1 MYELMPKVTL
11 RSILDLG
18 AKGDKKKY
26 QRRVRFLRIG
36 VFLTM
41 MLGFLYQASEVVE
54 QYLSFP
60 SAVDVRI
67 EGTEVLLFPGLS
79 VCVTNW
85 VSKTKLCEHYEEFC
99 DTNTTNTDDLRKLL
113 LTGGNL
119 GDIAHSSEDVL
130 QIGFVNPTQYFFEF
144 YLSPNVTR
152 MSYSRL
158 PTHMCYTMNWRHDS
172 KIETVHQNVLAFEMN
187 VLFAWPDDDVVE
199 LDEYEMSLGFHHVD
213 TNTAGKKHAMAFKP
227 SGDFVFGI
235 VQEGVVSLPAPYE
248 TKCDNYS
255 RYFRLPNYEVQY
267 SKEICYEECR
277 KEITRE
283 VCGCIPNDYAWRNHI
298 KDTVCDLHRT
308 ANCVHTD
315 GRARY
320 SVVCNDRCQTACR
333 ETIYKATQS
342 AWKQVSSSSLEGLT
356 YVKVRALMTS
366 RSVDAL
372 HFIPLLTGTQILGLV
387 GGYSGFWMGVA
398 ISAGATDVMRAIF
411 DFWRRRVRA
420 RLQRAEIWFLFR
432 VCKLLVLLCCFV
444 ACAIS
449 IYGDYDN
456 YRHFYTG
463 VTYEQENIHGV
474 FFPAVTICT
483 YESVNFTRMCAE
495 YGRYNRCNAAT
506 FDTTV
511 GNDIIAMKYVINF
524 TYPAADQFLN
534 CTMKFSGE
542 ICESFNCDNLWD
554 PTYTFVKTGVC
565 FILNLG
571 RSPQLQRCRE
581 QYKYRLNFRV
591 RADTKDPRNEN
602 MAFSALVH
610 ATSSYTSGIIHTF
623 RFQAGRKYTISVA
636 QTELV
641 SLPLPYETRCIDY
654 VSTADESLYDGK
666 EIQEEECSEFC
677 VAQKWIST
685 CGCFSKMYAVKH
697 RMKGAVCEYVPHMRC
712 IDELIHQKWF
722 LSCQNVCTRG
732 CKDTRYRGLMFQT
745 GYITEYARYDNLEA
759 DLTVVLGSTKRKIV
773 SNLPRM
779 TMADFLLYLS
789 GHVSMWLGVSLIAAG
804 PLIVDGLKAIGR
816 RLHDFAVSTGLA
828 MP

>member
-1 MYELMPKVTL
+1 MVGCIVNPAHLDFGCRHLHVL
-11 RSILDLG
+11 R
-18 AKGDKKKY
+18 Y
-26 QRRVRFLRIG
+26 QRRIRLLRIG
-36 VFLTM
+36 VF
-41 MLGFLYQASEVVE
+41 MLMATGFLYQASKVVKA
-54 QYLSFP
+54 YLSFP

-67 EGTEVLLFPGLS
+67 EGAEVLLFPGLS
-79 VCVTNW
+79 VCVTN
-85 VSKTKLCEHYEEFC
+85 C
-99 DTNTTNTDDLRKLL
+99 
-113 LTGGNL
+113 
-119 GDIAHSSEDVL
+119 SEDVL

-152 MSYSRL
+152 QSYSRL
-158 PTHMCYTMNWRHDS
+158 PSQMCYTMNWRHDP

-187 VLFAWPDDDVVE
+187 VLFAWPEDDVIE
-199 LDEYEMSLGFHHVD
+199 LDEFEMNLGFHHVD

-235 VQEGVVSLPAPYE
+235 VQEGVVSLPAPFA

-255 RYFRLPNYEVQY
+255 RYLRLPNYKVKY

-298 KDTVCDLHRT
+298 SDKVCDLHET
-308 ANCVHTD
+308 TNCVHAD
-315 GRARY
+315 GRAMY
-320 SVVCNDRCQTACR
+320 SVICNDRCHTACR
-333 ETIYKATQS
+333 
-342 AWKQVSSSSLEGLT
+342 LT
-356 YVKVRALMTS
+356 FVKVRALMTS

-372 HFIPLLTGTQILGLV
+372 HFIPLLTGTQVLGLV

-398 ISAGATDVMRAIF
+398 IVVGATESVRVVF
-411 DFWRRRVRA
+411 DFCRRRVRG
-420 RLQRAEIWFLFR
+420 RLRKAEITFLFR
-432 VCKLLVLLCCFV
+432 VVKMLMVQGCFV
-444 ACAIS
+444 ACS
-449 IYGDYDN
+449 FSVYWDYEN
-456 YRHFYTG
+456 YRHFYTA
-463 VTYEQENIHGV
+463 VTYEQENMRGV
-474 FFPAVTICT
+474 FFPAVTICS
-483 YESVNFTRMCAE
+483 YEAVNFTRMCTE
-495 YGRYNRCNAAT
+495 YGRYNKCIAAT

-511 GNDIIAMKYVINF
+511 GNDIVAMKYVINY
-524 TYPAADQFLN
+524 TYPPADVFSN
-534 CTMKFSGE
+534 CTMTFSGE
-542 ICESFNCDNLWD
+542 ICESFKCDNLWD

-565 FILNLG
+565 FILNIG
-571 RSPQLQRCRE
+571 RSPELQRCQE

-654 VSTADESLYDGK
+654 EATADESLYDEK

-677 VAQKWIST
+677 VAQRWIDT

-697 RMKGAVCEYVPHMRC
+697 RMSGTVCEYVPHMRC
-712 IDELIHQKWF
+712 IDELIRQKWF
-722 LSCQNVCTRG
+722 VSCQNECTRG
-732 CKDTRYRGLMFQT
+732 CN
-745 GYITEYARYDNLEA
+745 NLEA

-804 PLIVDGLKAIGR
+804 PLVVEGVKYLERLFNAFATSMDFVVD
-816 RLHDFAVSTGLA
+816 
-828 MP
+828 

>member
-1 MYELMPKVTL
+1 MTL
-11 RSILDLG
+11 RWILDLG
-18 AKGDKKKY
+18 ANGDKKKF
-26 QRRVRFLRIG
+26 QHRVRLLRIG
-36 VFLTM
+36 VFMVMTI
-41 MLGFLYQASEVVE
+41 GFLYQASKVVE
-54 QYLSFP
+54 EYLSFP

-85 VSKTKLCEHYEEFC
+85 ISKTKLCEHYQEFC
-99 DTNTTNTDDLRKLL
+99 DTNNTSVEELKRLL

-119 GDIAHSSEDVL
+119 GDIAHTSEDVL

-152 MSYSRL
+152 QSYSRL
-158 PTHMCYTMNWRHDS
+158 PSQMCYTMNWRHDS
-172 KIETVHQNVLAFEMN
+172 KIDTVHQNVLAFEMN
-187 VLFAWPDDDVVE
+187 VLFAWPEDDLIE
-199 LDEYEMSLGFHHVD
+199 MDEFEMNLGFHHVD

-235 VQEGVVSLPAPYE
+235 VQEGVVSLPAPFA

-255 RYFRLPNYEVQY
+255 RYLRLPKYKVQY

-277 KEITRE
+277 KEITRQ

-298 KDTVCDLHRT
+298 SEKVCDLAETIH
-308 ANCVHTD
+308 CVHKD
-315 GRARY
+315 GRAMY
-320 SVVCNDRCQTACR
+320 SVVCNERCHTACR

-342 AWKQVSSSSLEGLT
+342 AWKQETSMSMEGLT

-366 RSVDAL
+366 RSVEAL
-372 HFIPLLTGTQILGLV
+372 HFIPLLTGTQVLGLV

-398 ISAGATDVMRAIF
+398 IVVGATESVRVVF
-411 DFWRRRVRA
+411 DFCRRRVRS
-420 RLQRAEIWFLFR
+420 RLHKAEISFLFR
-432 VCKLLVLLCCFV
+432 VCKMLMVQGCFV
-444 ACAIS
+444 ACAFS
-449 IYGDYDN
+449 IYGDYEN
-456 YRHFYTG
+456 YRHYYTA
-463 VTYEQENIHGV
+463 VTYEQQNIRGV
-474 FFPAVTICT
+474 FFPAVTICS
-483 YESVNFTRMCAE
+483 YEAVNFTRMCAE
-495 YGRYNRCNAAT
+495 YGRYNKCAAAT

-511 GNDIIAMKYVINF
+511 GNDIIAMKYVINY
-524 TYPAADQFLN
+524 TYPPADVFSN
-534 CTMKFSGE
+534 CTMTFSGE

-565 FILNLG
+565 FILNIG
-571 RSPQLQRCRE
+571 RSPELQRCRE

-602 MAFSALVH
+602 MAFSALLH
-610 ATSSYTSGIIHTF
+610 GTSSYTSGIIHTF

-654 VSTADESLYDGK
+654 VATADESLYDEK

-677 VAQKWIST
+677 VAQRWIAT

-697 RMKGAVCEYVPHMRC
+697 RMKGTVCEYVPHMRC
-712 IDELIHQKWF
+712 IDELIRQKWF
-722 LSCQNVCTRG
+722 MSCQNICTRG

-745 GYITEYARYDNLEA
+745 GFITDYVRYENLEA

-804 PLIVDGLKAIGR
+804 PLVVEGVKYVQRLFDAFATSMGL
-816 RLHDFAVSTGLA
+816 VVV
-828 MP
+828 